1 MKTNTIRLCALVVL
15 VVQTLALAQKT
26 EVRVR
31 KGKVVAEMASQSVE
45 VGAGRKAILSPGE
58 GLRTSVDDPMV
69 DDLMKIYQWVEEE
82 KQAQR
87 EQIHETSIQVFRVD
101 DETRFTLA
109 YLLELRNTKSEPRRV
124 CWVKGTSLLEEP
136 RYYDLQGRLL
146 PFDVDKLSADMGNY
160 AIRFR
165 EPVAPGEKFKYLGVS
180 KLRANGAMWKDGPLW
195 HLQTGCCLP
204 NCLNYFQFIL
214 PKSAIFVDSN
224 RQVTLTDSV
233 EGRVALTIR
242 NYTGPAG
249 DGTYHI
255 AFLWPDKDGTTLA
268 DLPPQYRGLRDN
280 EQTDIVRSGQFAMPQ
295 ILAGE
300 VFDDQSTPLTT
311 VRTLC
316 SAAIRGDR
324 ERVLDLMANPFIR
337 GIAALQYDQFNIPD
351 RAAELIEGF
360 GFDLVKTPTWPQEPA
375 NGYQHPVYLT
385 RKGSLLHD
393 AIIAMI
399 YRDGK
404 WYWGGMS
411 TWITGPENTDD
422 QDETPMASVTL
433 SKDEAGLDAATYDG
447 LEPGWSMKKWLFLGP
462 IDVPWEGEGYFPDE
476 KTANEFFDV
485 KSLDMEQFSPQVR
498 IGEQDYEWGVLSSE
512 YIGIDLTKAFDKWFA
527 VAYAWAQIDMPEE
540 TKGVLGIG
548 ADDAVQVWLNGQL
561 IHQNVIGRI
570 LAYHD
575 NVPVTFKKGKNQL
588 VLKVLNYGGPWGFS
602 CQLLDL

>member
-1 MKTNTIRLCALVVL
+1 MKTNTVRFCAFVVL
-15 VVQTLALAQKT
+15 AVQALTLAQRT
-26 EVRVR
+26 EVHVR
-31 KGKVVAEMASQSVE
+31 KGEVIAEMASESVA

-58 GLRTSVDDPMV
+58 GLRTAVDDPMV
-69 DDLMKIYQWVEEE
+69 DDLMKIHQWVEEE

-87 EQIHETSIQVFRVD
+87 EQIDETSIQIFRVD
-101 DETRFTLA
+101 DEPQFTLA
-109 YLLELRNTKSEPRRV
+109 YYLELRNTKSEPRRV

-146 PFDVDKLSADMGNY
+146 PFDVDKITADLGNY
-160 AIRFR
+160 AIHFV
-165 EPVAPGEKFKYLGVS
+165 EPVAPGEKFKYLCVS
-180 KLRANGAMWKDGPLW
+180 KLDAKGAMWKDGPLW
-195 HLQTGCCLP
+195 HLQVGCCLP
-204 NCLNYFQFIL
+204 NCLNYFRFIL

-224 RQVTLTDSV
+224 RQLTLTDSV

-242 NYTGPAG
+242 NYTGVMG

-280 EQTDIVRSGQFAMPQ
+280 EQEDIVRSGQLGMAR

-300 VFDDQSTPLTT
+300 VFDDQSTPLAT

-316 SAAIRGDR
+316 SAVVRGDKN
-324 ERVLDLMANPFIR
+324 RVLDLMANPFLR
-337 GIAALQYDQFNIPD
+337 GIAALQYDQYNMPD
-351 RAAELIEGF
+351 RAVELIEP
-360 GFDLVKTPTWPQEPA
+360 FDLLRTPTWPQEPA
-375 NGYQHPVYLT
+375 NGHEHPVYLT

-393 AIIAMI
+393 ATIAVI

-411 TWITGPENTDD
+411 TWIAGPESTDNE
-422 QDETPMASVTL
+422 DETSVAGVTL
-433 SKDEAGLDAATYDG
+433 SRDEAGLDAVTYDG
-447 LEPGWSMKKWLFLGP
+447 LQPGWSMRKWLFLGP
-462 IDVPWEGEGYFPDE
+462 IDVPWEGEGSFPDE

-485 KSLDMEQFSPQVR
+485 KLLDPGQFEPRVT
-498 IGEQDYEWGVLSSE
+498 IDGQDYQWRALTSE
-512 YIGIDLTKAFDKWFA
+512 YIGIDLNRVFDKWYS
-527 VAYAWAQIDMPEE
+527 VAYLWAQVEMEEE
-540 TKGVLGIG
+540 TTGVLGIG

-561 IHQNVIGRI
+561 IHQNVIGRV

-575 NVPVTFKKGKNQL
+575 NVGVIFKKGKNQL

-602 CQLLDL
+602 CQLLDE